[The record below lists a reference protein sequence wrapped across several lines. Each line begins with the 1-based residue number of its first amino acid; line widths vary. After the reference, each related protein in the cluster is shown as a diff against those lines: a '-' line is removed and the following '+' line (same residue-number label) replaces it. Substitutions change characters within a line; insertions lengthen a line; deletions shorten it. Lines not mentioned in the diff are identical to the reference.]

1 MAMGNKIVL
10 VMEDRCIMLLPER
23 KKTPPYLRVNIL
35 FEHTPL
41 HLYERRSQRKSQYDH
56 ENEQM
61 REGDFFTIYQREFG
75 SV

>member
-1 MAMGNKIVL
+1 MGNKIVL
-10 VMEDRCIMLLPER
+10 VMEDHCIMLLPER
-23 KKTPPYLRVNIL
+23 KKTPNLRVNIL
-35 FEHTPL
+35 FERTPL

-61 REGDFFTIYQREFG
+61 REGDLFTIYQREFG

>member
-1 MAMGNKIVL
+1 
-10 VMEDRCIMLLPER
+10 MLLPER

-41 HLYERRSQRKSQYDH
+41 HLYERRSQRKPQYDH

-61 REGDFFTIYQREFG
+61 REGDLLPYISENLAVYE
-75 SV
+75 

>member
-1 MAMGNKIVL
+1 MGNRIVL
-10 VMEDRCIMLLPER
+10 VMEDHCIMLLPER
-23 KKTPPYLRVNIL
+23 KKTPYLRVNIL